1 MRIFIAILI
10 LINSLNSFTKA
21 DDVRDFEIEGIG
33 ISLSLLDFFTK
44 DQIEKEKNSEFT
56 FVYKNNKFMKI
67 GMGEGE
73 GFYLQ
78 KNISIYD
85 DIGIIIKPNDHDY
98 IVYGVQGRIFCDEG
112 INYCLSKQEE
122 IILDLKK
129 IFSSKSSIDKY
140 EDKHSADKT
149 GKSIVYINDFIFKH
163 TEDII
168 GVTVTDWSEEMTS
181 KKKWYDNLK
190 VDIFSSEYVNFLR
203 NEAFN

>member
-1 MRIFIAILI
+1 MRIFIVILI
-10 LINSLNSFTKA
+10 LITGLNSFAKA
-21 DDVRDFEIEGIG
+21 YDVKDFEIEGIG

-78 KNISIYD
+78 KNISLYD
-85 DIGIIIKPNDHDY
+85 DIGIIIKPNDHNY

-122 IILDLKK
+122 IISDLKK
-129 IFSSKSSIDKY
+129 IFSNKSTIDKY
-140 EDKHSADKT
+140 EDNHSADKT
-149 GKSIVYINDFIFKH
+149 GKSIVYINDFIFKN

-203 NEAFN
+203 NEAYN

>member
-129 IFSSKSSIDKY
+129 IFSSKS
-140 EDKHSADKT
+140 
-149 GKSIVYINDFIFKH
+149 
-163 TEDII
+163 
-168 GVTVTDWSEEMTS
+168 
-181 KKKWYDNLK
+181 
-190 VDIFSSEYVNFLR
+190 
-203 NEAFN
+203 

>member
-1 MRIFIAILI
+1 MKIFILFLVLI
-10 LINSLNSFTKA
+10 TTFNSFSKA
-21 DDVRDFEIEGIG
+21 NDVKDFEIEGIG

-56 FVYKNNKFMKI
+56 YVYKNNRFMKI
-67 GMGEGE
+67 GMGQGE

-85 DIGIIIKPNDHDY
+85 DIAIIIKPNDYNY
-98 IVYGVQGRIFCDEG
+98 IIYGIQGRIFCDEG

-122 IILDLKK
+122 IFSDLKK
-129 IFSSKSSIDKY
+129 IFSTKSSIDKY
-140 EDKHSADKT
+140 EDKHGADKT
-149 GKSIVYINDFIFKH
+149 GKSIVYVNDFIFEN

-181 KKKWYDNLK
+181 KKKWNDNLK
-190 VDIFSSEYVNFLR
+190 VDILSGEYVNFLR
-203 NEAFN
+203 NDAYN

>member
-1 MRIFIAILI
+1 MRIFIIILV
-10 LINSLNSFTKA
+10 LITSLNSFSKA
-21 DDVRDFEIEGIG
+21 DEVKDFEIEGIG

-67 GMGEGE
+67 GMGKGE
-73 GFYLQ
+73 DFYLQ

-85 DIGIIIKPNDHDY
+85 DIGIIIKPNDNNY
-98 IVYGVQGRIFCDEG
+98 VVYGIQGRIFCDEG

-122 IILDLKK
+122 IFSDLKK
-129 IFSSKSSIDKY
+129 IFSTKSSIDKY

-149 GKSIVYINDFIFKH
+149 GKSIVYVNDFIFKH

-168 GVTVTDWSEEMTS
+168 GVTVTDWSDEMTS

-190 VDIFSSEYVNFLR
+190 VDIFSGEYVNFLR
-203 NEAFN
+203 NDAYN